1 MFVYLDNW
9 SLIPILF
16 IWIINLT
23 IFGVSSKSETRKV
36 CTEIERVDILLA
48 ICFKVHPTPSFHYKP
63 ESLAIKRIQNIDDD
77 ETTHTKSIFLNST
90 MAVFF
95 PSCHLHISPPH
106 TLENDIKYFNEK
118 VEKIKNWQVKVYQ
131 SQVIIIN
138 SIYMVI
144 LAVIF
149 CLVTISKS
157 FNYNSNILD
166 PFWFNT
172 CVILS
177 FLSGFIR

>member
-23 IFGVSSKSETRKV
+23 IFGVSSKAETRKV
-36 CTEIERVDILLA
+36 CTVVVVILLT
-48 ICFKVHPTPSFHYKP
+48 IYCKVHPTPSFQYKP
-63 ESLAIKRIQNIDDD
+63 ESLAIKRNQNLNDI
-77 ETTHTKSIFLNST
+77 ETNQTKSIFLNST
-90 MAVFF
+90 LAVFF
-95 PSCHLHISPPH
+95 PSCHLHIFPPKN
-106 TLENDIKYFNEK
+106 LENELKYFNEK
-118 VEKIKNWQVKVYQ
+118 VEKIKNWQVKMYQ
-131 SQVIIIN
+131 SQVFIIN

>member
-9 SLIPILF
+9 SLIPILI

-23 IFGVSSKSETRKV
+23 IFGVSTRAETRKV
-36 CTEIERVDILLA
+36 
-48 ICFKVHPTPSFHYKP
+48 HPTSPFQYRP
-63 ESLAIKRIQNIDDD
+63 GSLSINRGQNQEDV
-77 ETTHTKSIFLNST
+77 EGNQTKSIFLNST
-90 MAVFF
+90 MAIFF
-95 PSCHLHISPPH
+95 PSCHIHLPPPH
-106 TLENDIKYFNEK
+106 DLEECQKNFNEK
-118 VEKIKNWQVKVYQ
+118 IEKIKIWQVKVYQ
-131 SQVIIIN
+131 SQVLIIN

-172 CVILS
+172 CIILS

>member
-9 SLIPILF
+9 SLIPILI
-16 IWIINLT
+16 IWIVNLT
-23 IFGVSSKSETRKV
+23 IFGVSGRAETRKV
-36 CTEIERVDILLA
+36 
-48 ICFKVHPTPSFHYKP
+48 HPTNPFQYKP
-63 ESLAIKRIQNIDDD
+63 GSLSINRSQNQEDIESS
-77 ETTHTKSIFLNST
+77 ETKSIFLNST
-90 MAVFF
+90 MALFF
-95 PSCHLHISPPH
+95 PSCHIHLPPPQN
-106 TLENDIKYFNEK
+106 LEDSQKNLK
-118 VEKIKNWQVKVYQ
+118 EKIGKIKIWQVKVYQ
-131 SQVIIIN
+131 SQVLIIN

-172 CVILS
+172 CIILS

>member
-9 SLIPILF
+9 SLIPILI

-23 IFGVSSKSETRKV
+23 IFGVSTRAETRKV
-36 CTEIERVDILLA
+36 
-48 ICFKVHPTPSFHYKP
+48 HPSPPFQYKP
-63 ESLAIKRIQNIDDD
+63 GSLPINRSVTQEDN
-77 ETTHTKSIFLNST
+77 EPTQTKSIFLNST
-90 MAVFF
+90 MAIFF
-95 PSCHLHISPPH
+95 PSCHIHLPPTQNLVEDQKNLH
-106 TLENDIKYFNEK
+106 EK
-118 VEKIKNWQVKVYQ
+118 TEKIRIWQVKVYQ
-131 SQVIIIN
+131 SQVLIIN

-172 CVILS
+172 CIILS